1 MARKYP
7 KLLWSNPSNT
17 KSSGPF
23 VVHTQYPRF
32 IAKPHFDEKRNLID
46 TSIIEM
52 WEEKSSTVDAWE
64 IQKEIPMWFNESG
77 RYQSIHEDDKLIC
90 GLSRLEFLKNNSED
104 YTVDEARQVLRVLFS
119 VKAKTIYHGSSS
131 YGLKHLLEHI
141 SSAFGKRHI
150 YKYCGNDIIIK
161 AFELE
166 GFRFL
171 KEDSSPNLHFNI
183 TKKEVTAAYR
193 LFR

>member
-46 TSIIEM
+46 TSIIEI
-52 WEEKSSTVDAWE
+52 WEKESTQIDTWE
-64 IQKEIPMWFNESG
+64 IQKGIPMWFNESG

-90 GLSRLEFLKNNSED
+90 GLSRLEFLKENSGH
-104 YTVDEARQVLRVLFS
+104 YTVEEARQVLQVLFP
-119 VKAKTIYHGSSS
+119 VKATTIYHGSSS

-141 SSAFGKRHI
+141 SGAFGIRHN
-150 YKYCGNDIIIK
+150 YKYCGNDTMIK
-161 AFELE
+161 AFEQE
-166 GFRFL
+166 GFRSVY
-171 KEDSSPNLHFNI
+171 EDGSPNPHFNI
-183 TKKEVTAAYR
+183 TKTEVTAAYR